1 MRGSADRGRAWG
13 GELMPLLVGQR
24 VRLREFRRADVP
36 HIQKWV
42 NDQDVV
48 RFLGFWSRPQSL
60 EETERF
66 VESRLRMNP
75 AEGVDLAICL
85 KDDPEETYIGSC
97 GLQEID
103 SRNRFAM
110 LGIVIGHKDLHGQ
123 GLGRDAVRTMLD
135 YGFSFLGLN
144 KINLTHAV
152 FNERGHRCYLA
163 CGLREEGRIRQ
174 RVFHDGR
181 FWDDVLMGIT
191 REEFLAGA
199 GRPATGGPEQET
211 AHAAA
216 GPETGATATGRKVV
230 AYIHRAGPAGPEV
243 LVFEHAGHPEAGVQV
258 PAGHVEPG
266 ETDEGAVRRE
276 IREEAGLEVGPVL
289 EVGRRRYRFAGWGET
304 SATLLG
310 EAGSSPEAANARP
323 LREGP
328 RVIYPEPGASDV
340 FTEDWI
346 FFAVS
351 APPGLPD
358 TWVHAVDGD
367 GIDQGLR
374 FAFRWL
380 PAAQSGILLPP
391 EGALAGSALGH
402 PLPRPG

>member
-1 MRGSADRGRAWG
+1 
-13 GELMPLLVGQR
+13 MPLLVGQR
-24 VRLREFRRADVP
+24 VRLREFRRTDVP

-48 RFLGFWSRPQSL
+48 RFLGFWSHPQSH

-66 VESRLRMNP
+66 VESRLKMNP

-97 GLQEID
+97 GLHD
-103 SRNRFAM
+103 FDFRNRFAM
-110 LGIVIGHKDLHGQ
+110 LGIVIGPKDLRGQ
-123 GLGRDAVRTMLD
+123 GLGRDTVRTMLD

-144 KINLTHAV
+144 KINLTHAE

-163 CGLREEGRIRQ
+163 CGLREEGRIRE
-174 RVFHDGR
+174 RVFRDGR

-199 GRPATGGPEQET
+199 GRRATDGPERVAGSAAEQET

-216 GPETGATATGRKVV
+216 GPETGEAAAARKVV
-230 AYIHRAGPAGPEV
+230 AYVHRPGPAGPEV
-243 LVFEHAGHPEAGVQV
+243 LVFEHAGHPEAGIQV

-266 ETDEGAVRRE
+266 ETDEGAIRRE
-276 IREEAGLEVGPVL
+276 IREEAGLEVGSVR
-289 EVGRRRYRFAGWGET
+289 EVGCRRYRFAGWGET

-310 EAGSSPEAANARP
+310 EAASSPEAADARSP
-323 LREGP
+323 WEKP
-328 RVIYPEPGASDV
+328 RVIYPEPEASGI

-346 FFAVS
+346 FFAVG

-358 TWVHAVDGD
+358 TWVHAVGGD

-380 PAAQSGILLPP
+380 PAAQFGILLPP
-391 EGALAGSALGH
+391 EGALAGLALGR
-402 PLPRPG
+402 PLEGPG

>member
-1 MRGSADRGRAWG
+1 
-13 GELMPLLVGQR
+13 MPLLVGQR

-36 HIQKWV
+36 YIQKWV

-48 RFLGFWSRPQSL
+48 RFLGFWSHPQSL

-66 VESRLRMNP
+66 VESRLKMNP

-97 GLQEID
+97 GLHD
-103 SRNRFAM
+103 FDFRNRFAM
-110 LGIVIGHKDLHGQ
+110 LGIVIGRKDLHGQ
-123 GLGRDAVRTMLD
+123 GLGRDTVRTMLD

-144 KINLTHAV
+144 KINLTHAE

-163 CGLREEGRIRQ
+163 CGFREEGRIRQ
-174 RVFHDGR
+174 RVFRDGR
-181 FWDDVLMGIT
+181 FWDDTLMGIT
-191 REEFLAGA
+191 REEFLVMA
-199 GRPATGGPEQET
+199 GRQATGGPEQET

-216 GPETGATATGRKVV
+216 GSETEGMAAGRKVV
-230 AYIHRAGPAGPEV
+230 AYIHRPGPAGPEV
-243 LVFEHAGHPEAGVQV
+243 LVFEHAGHPEAGIQV

-304 SATLLG
+304 SATFLG
-310 EAGSSPEAANARP
+310 EATSSPEAADARSP
-323 LREGP
+323 WEKP
-328 RVIYPEPGASDV
+328 RVIYPEPGASGI
-340 FTEDWI
+340 FTEDWV
-346 FFAVS
+346 FFAVG

-358 TWVHAVDGD
+358 TWVHAVGGD

-380 PAAQSGILLPP
+380 PAAQSGMLLPP
-391 EGALAGSALGH
+391 EGALAGLALGR
-402 PLPRPG
+402 PLEKPG